1 MTFLGRQSYLTTFQT
16 PENTFQKLLWLPPHP
31 LRIYSWQKKDI
42 TKFILKL
49 TSVLN
54 YWVLLSERVHEP
66 LSVPPEACLGDHVI
80 AAATSEIQRS
90 PFHRIYLLGEAST
103 VSQAEGTTHDWRN
116 EAGFWATSDR
126 SPCERWRVESRA
138 VVDIQWSFQLLCHLC

>member
-1 MTFLGRQSYLTTFQT
+1 MFH
-16 PENTFQKLLWLPPHP
+16 K
-31 LRIYSWQKKDI
+31 